1 MPPLPS
7 LPFPILLQT
16 AAYLSTSDAIN
27 LASISSALRDIGE
40 SRVWRD
46 ISLRLDSTS
55 RPPSPLL
62 TGKAKEH
69 FVPEAV
75 RELPAGK
82 TDLLQGAME
91 YLTSLFAAHPRRLL
105 HVRRLDIACQRYPWD
120 GKEQVG
126 EAVVHPGD
134 TGEGSWEDVENQRVA
149 QWLKTHD
156 DRQRSGPISHPS
168 LARTFANIPSL
179 PAVQHLHLDLFES
192 WDEYTTAWR
201 TITPNVKHLSI
212 KLHCYPTIECL
223 PLPTRASIPWTGL
236 QSLRFETFGRCM
248 AEFATRHLEANPNL
262 KAVALGSWNWQ
273 GQVKGDQRLQEGLMR
288 ALGRLEGLG
297 DLAIPAEMRETLLKA
312 ELVVMPDLLSLGT
325 HLHFEIASYLPLCDA
340 KSLARTCSQLQDAGE
355 SQIWQKLHLNFDDN
369 LCGANPDLRSAS
381 ESLLVKEGGFHC
393 VEQWWDD
400 LQAALDYL
408 GPMLIR
414 RPKRCSFVREI
425 DISCDRAFPWSGDRF
440 FAWRAELY
448 SAVGYPDGDG
458 IRTSDTKPYVEY
470 DRNDQRD
477 DREYVRHILLESGP
491 LQQPKLAQS
500 FADFPVL
507 PAVRTLQV
515 QVQRDWYEYMVPLQR
530 VAPNVVRLTVHVQ
543 SRGAHPTLEAL
554 SPPRMIVEIREA
566 ADYLGGN
573 RERSEMVQTMW
584 KEDDKF
590 MDLAFGCGDSGSEGS
605 AKEAGEEDG
614 SPAQS

>member
-1 MPPLPS
+1 
-7 LPFPILLQT
+7 
-16 AAYLSTSDAIN
+16 
-27 LASISSALRDIGE
+27 
-40 SRVWRD
+40 
-46 ISLRLDSTS
+46 
-55 RPPSPLL
+55 
-62 TGKAKEH
+62 
-69 FVPEAV
+69 
-75 RELPAGK
+75 
-82 TDLLQGAME
+82 
-91 YLTSLFAAHPRRLL
+91 
-105 HVRRLDIACQRYPWD
+105 
-120 GKEQVG
+120 
-126 EAVVHPGD
+126 
-134 TGEGSWEDVENQRVA
+134 
-149 QWLKTHD
+149 
-156 DRQRSGPISHPS
+156 
-168 LARTFANIPSL
+168 
-179 PAVQHLHLDLFES
+179 
-192 WDEYTTAWR
+192 
-201 TITPNVKHLSI
+201 
-212 KLHCYPTIECL
+212 
-223 PLPTRASIPWTGL
+223 
-236 QSLRFETFGRCM
+236 
-248 AEFATRHLEANPNL
+248 
-262 KAVALGSWNWQ
+262 
-273 GQVKGDQRLQEGLMR
+273 
-288 ALGRLEGLG
+288 
-297 DLAIPAEMRETLLKA
+297 
-312 ELVVMPDLLSLGT
+312 MPDLLSLGT

-543 SRGAHPTLEAL
+543 SRGAHPTLEAI
-554 SPPRMIVEIREA
+554 SPPSVPWSPWPSLITCEVWQYSDCLEDGIVAILETCPHLRCFDISSYPFYPIRDIETPSRRRIAQTVAKSTMEDFPKVPEPFRRMIVEIWEA

-590 MDLAFGCGDSGSEGS
+590 MDLAFGEH
-605 AKEAGEEDG
+605 
-614 SPAQS
+614 